1 MDYPN
6 HKLPGIG
13 SMTKPTTQ
21 GERLMK
27 IETLLE
33 AKAEADHI
41 KATADNIHD
50 QAMQAALD
58 DIRSDVKA
66 IRKDLDEDK
75 AELDRL
81 KNRGA
86 GILIGVAIAAG
97 GIGAGFSKFWQW
109 LTGIAS

>member
-1 MDYPN
+1 
-6 HKLPGIG
+6 
-13 SMTKPTTQ
+13 MTKPTTQ

-27 IETLLE
+27 IEALLE
-33 AKAEADHI
+33 AKAAADL
-41 KATADNIHD
+41 IHD
-50 QAMQAALD
+50 QAMLHAID
-58 DIRSDVKA
+58 DVRQDVKA

-75 AELDRL
+75 AELERL

-109 LTGIAS
+109 IAGLTT

>member
-1 MDYPN
+1 
-6 HKLPGIG
+6 
-13 SMTKPTTQ
+13 MTKPTTQ

-33 AKAEADHI
+33 AKAEAD
-41 KATADNIHD
+41 NIHD
-50 QAMQAALD
+50 RAMLQAVD

-86 GILIGVAIAAG
+86 GILVGVAIAAG
-97 GIGAGFSKFWQW
+97 GIGAGFGKFWQW
-109 LTGIAS
+109 LAGIAS

>member
-1 MDYPN
+1 
-6 HKLPGIG
+6 
-13 SMTKPTTQ
+13 MTKPTTQ

-41 KATADNIHD
+41 HD
-50 QAMQAALD
+50 QAMLLAID
-58 DIRSDVKA
+58 DVRSDVKA
-66 IRKDLDEDK
+66 IRKDLDDDK
-75 AELDRL
+75 AELERL

-109 LTGIAS
+109 LAGIAS